1 MTGGKNKR
9 PARKAPGQDVMRVSR
24 EVVRELVS
32 NGAEAVMLVG
42 SHVRGDTYGESDV
55 DICAI
60 GRGRSYSLR
69 RVDGFLVSIS
79 WNTVKSWRRKLRE
92 PVEAGGAVPALR
104 CAIILHDPRG
114 IAAAL
119 KHEATEWTWDAL
131 GRRRETWV
139 AEEFTGWAEEVHKLI
154 GNLELGRLWAAAI
167 QRSLLAVRLAPVL
180 AVHHRILYDT
190 ENQLWDLVGK
200 KMRGAW
206 PRTQSAAFGMGG
218 QTFAETCIAALELFI
233 LAAEE
238 LGSVLNC
245 QQQEVARHAC
255 AIARNTIDGMRKT

>member
-1 MTGGKNKR
+1 
-9 PARKAPGQDVMRVSR
+9 MRVSR

-79 WNTVKSWRRKLRE
+79 WSMAKSWRRKLKE
-92 PVEAGGAVPALR
+92 PSEAGGAVAALR
-104 CAIILHDPRG
+104 SAIILHDPRG
-114 IAAAL
+114 VAAAL
-119 KHEATEWTWDAL
+119 KHEATEWTWDVL

-139 AEEFTGWAEEVHKLI
+139 AEEFTGWAEEVHRLI
-154 GNLELGRLWAAAI
+154 GNLELGRGWAAAI
-167 QRSLLAVRLAPVL
+167 QRSVLALRLAPVL
-180 AVHHRILYDT
+180 AVHYRILYDT
-190 ENQLWDLVGK
+190 ENLLWDLVGG
-200 KMRGAW
+200 KMGTRWTRA
-206 PRTQSAAFGMGG
+206 QNAALSMGG
-218 QTFAETCIAALELFI
+218 ESFEESCTAALELFL

-238 LGSVLNC
+238 LHSLLDDRQRKVV
-245 QQQEVARHAC
+245 EHAC
-255 AIARNTIDGMRKT
+255 AIAERAIGTKRVARGA